1 MSGRTDV
8 PLSARGRCQAHAL
21 RRYLAAGVVF
31 DAVYSSPLARALETA
46 RIALGSA
53 GEVRWCDGLREI
65 DCGDV
70 DGMPVGDVEAR
81 YPERWSANLRQED
94 DHFRWPGGES
104 YQELRGRCLAAV
116 RAIAG
121 AHCGQRVMVFA
132 HAGVISQILGAIHG
146 LRPARWES
154 FRPSNASLT
163 RVDWQGDKGE
173 LVGFDEAK
181 HLAIVSSA
189 GRVLVA
195 EG

>member
-1 MSGRTDV
+1 M
-8 PLSARGRCQAHAL
+8 
-21 RRYLAAGVVF
+21 
-31 DAVYSSPLARALETA
+31 
-46 RIALGSA
+46 
-53 GEVRWCDGLREI
+53 RWCDDLREI

-81 YPERWSANLRQED
+81 YPERWRANLRQED

-104 YQELRGRCLAAV
+104 YQELRERCLAAV

-121 AHCGQRVMVFA
+121 AHRGQRVMVFT
-132 HAGVISQILGAIHG
+132 HAGVISQLLGAIHG
-146 LRPARWES
+146 LGAARWES

-163 RVDWQGDKGE
+163 YIDWQGDEGE